1 MKYRTKT
8 IYISDYT
15 KKNNYKI
22 IENIND
28 IIRTEHVSIVL
39 FQGDGISIMDVNFIN
54 LIDNNVKKGILVWDD
69 TMYHYTNRITAAAC
83 DFILSGC
90 PISTIKFQELGYKAI
105 WLPVENNGSIFNDL
119 KES

>member
-1 MKYRTKT
+1 MKKILILFSERKKETPNTFFFEKKFSLKYRTKI

-54 LIDNNVKKGILVWDD
+54 LIDNNVKKEFWFGTI
-69 TMYHYTNRITAAAC
+69 RCIITQ
-83 DFILSGC
+83 I
-90 PISTIKFQELGYKAI
+90 E
-105 WLPVENNGSIFNDL
+105 
-119 KES
+119 